1 MRNTYFEPD
10 SIYYSS
16 LRMPLL
22 EMARDRPKKVLE
34 IGCASGHSLA
44 YFKQQGSEFV
54 AGVEIFPEVAEIARA
69 RTDID
74 DVIVGNIEEIELNYP
89 EDYFD
94 MIVASHVLEHVT
106 DPWKV
111 LEKIIKYL
119 KPGGQLIGS
128 LPNVRYI
135 GVSLPLLF
143 MGSWKYQDAGIL
155 DITHFRF
162 FTLSTIKELLLS
174 ADLEVDSITPEVFG
188 KKYTIANV
196 ATLGLCKN
204 LLGYT
209 NNFSATK
216 PTKFTSPN
224 L

>member
-22 EMARDRPKKVLE
+22 VMARDQPKKVLE

-44 YFKQQGSEFV
+44 YFKQQGSELV
-54 AGVEIFPEVAEIARA
+54 VGVEIFPEVAKIARD

-89 EDYFD
+89 EGYFD

-106 DPWKV
+106 DPWMV
-111 LEKIIKYL
+111 LGKIIKYL

-143 MGSWKYQDAGIL
+143 MGNWKYQDAGIL

-174 ADLEVDSITPEVFG
+174 ADLEVDSITPEVSG
-188 KKYTIANV
+188 KKHTIANV
-196 ATLGLCKN
+196 ATLGLCKH

-216 PTKFTSPN
+216 PIKLTSPN

>member
-16 LRMPLL
+16 LRMRLL
-22 EMARDRPKKVLE
+22 EMARNQPKKVLE

-89 EDYFD
+89 EGYFD

-106 DPWKV
+106 DPWVV

-128 LPNVRYI
+128 LPNVRYV
-135 GVSLPLLF
+135 GVTLPLLF
-143 MGSWKYQDAGIL
+143 MGSWKYKDAGIL
-155 DITHFRF
+155 DITHYRF
-162 FTLSTIKELLLS
+162 FTLSTVRDLLLS
-174 ADLEVDSITPEVFG
+174 VGLEIDSITPEVDGG
-188 KKYTIANV
+188 KATIANI

-216 PTKFTSPN
+216 PIKSTSPN